1 MELIIGLIIM
11 AVILITIFHM
21 SSKNDNKTYEQIQRE
36 AAGIVPE
43 QIDWTAQVERVALR
57 VETMIQ
63 AEMVGDEATHQAVI
77 NETYQG
83 PWPEKRS
90 GGGYLSLYDNLRI
103 LKIAGINHC
112 RNIKGYTGRIESA
125 LVPEPTNEYDPN
137 AIKVV
142 AEDGHHLGY
151 IQMNQTDIV
160 RSWTRELFPYYCRSF
175 ITEHTDD
182 IDGHIFFTGFV
193 YIKKR
198 DTAQ

>member
-43 QIDWTAQVERVALR
+43 EIDWAAEVERVAVR

-63 AEMVGDEATHQAVI
+63 SEMVGDEATHQAVV

-83 PWPEKRS
+83 PWPEKR
-90 GGGYLSLYDNLRI
+90 GDGGYLSLYDNLRI
-103 LKIAGINHC
+103 LKIAGINY
-112 RNIKGYTGRIESA
+112 RQNIKGYTGRIESA
-125 LVPEPTNEYDPN
+125 LVPDPKNEYDPD
-137 AIKVV
+137 AIKVI
-142 AEDGHHLGY
+142 AEDGHMLGF
-151 IQMNQTDIV
+151 IRRDQTDMV
-160 RSWTRELFPYYCRSF
+160 RSWTGEKFPYYCRSF
-175 ITEHTDD
+175 IHEISDD
-182 IDGHIFFTGFV
+182 DEKKTYEGFV
-193 YIKKR
+193 YIKLR